1 MPDFSSPRTSS
12 LLISCKIMISISMPA
27 IVSELLFDFMMLKN
41 ALSKSVFENVKIR
54 GFDVSSI
61 GFKDAVES

>member
-1 MPDFSSPRTSS
+1 
-12 LLISCKIMISISMPA
+12 MISISIPA